1 MAFAGIGSLFTVPGR
16 RTMKKLPISVSMI
29 SGAEAGRIGR
39 ALESVREW
47 TSEIIVVL
55 NEEVRDGTEEIAL
68 RHGAKVFRGPW
79 RGYKA
84 QKNSAAAKAT
94 LESAKLRGGHT
105 CHDDDKCGSHE
116 DLELHASFRA
126 VSP

>member
-1 MAFAGIGSLFTVPGR
+1 RGAACGKVELAFFGMASRLACARYRR
-16 RTMKKLPISVSMI
+16 RTVKLLHLEQAMKKLPISVSMV

-39 ALESVREW
+39 ALGSVAEW

-55 NEEVRDGTEEIAL
+55 NEEARDGTEEIAL
-68 RHGAKVFRGPW
+68 RYGARVFREPW

-94 LESAKLRGGHT
+94 Q
-105 CHDDDKCGSHE
+105 
-116 DLELHASFRA
+116 
-126 VSP
+126 